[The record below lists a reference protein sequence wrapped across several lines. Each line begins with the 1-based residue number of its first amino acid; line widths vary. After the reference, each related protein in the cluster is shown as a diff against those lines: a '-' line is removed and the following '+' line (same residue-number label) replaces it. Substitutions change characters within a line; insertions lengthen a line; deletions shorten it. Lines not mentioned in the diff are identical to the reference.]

1 MRKKLVYG
9 AMCIALSAM
18 LVGCGK
24 DTGDNGDVQSTKEQ
38 STKEQ
43 STVQESESSEETTS
57 DGGSV
62 VSDDSMGAWVL
73 RNEITDK
80 AVLDEPS
87 GAALF
92 PDKLTLP
99 INIDSLMDYQ
109 VLAAG
114 VDQGTLSSIVDSY
127 TDSFTSLDFM
137 ILDKTGTV
145 YAYMPD
151 LILGKEDDS
160 QETNIKQAISDG
172 NWMLGPTA
180 MYYDALGL
188 TEDEYD
194 NMCNENPDEDGKYL
208 LMDKLYDMLGTPNYI
223 GWFCDAD
230 NQTRPG
236 ETNDAKEFIDNMRNP
251 ENYGSDSVTA
261 YSTYIGWQFADYGI
275 VIYVSETSN
284 SSSGTLK
291 ANIHDVSISY
301 VPATYGKLED
311 VFGTNAVSDFIA
323 AK

>member
-73 RNEITDK
+73 RNEVTDK

-137 ILDKTGTV
+137 IIKQV
-145 YAYMPD
+145 QYMHICRILYWAKKMIVRR
-151 LILGKEDDS
+151 LILS
-160 QETNIKQAISDG
+160 RLFLMAIG
-172 NWMLGPTA
+172 
-180 MYYDALGL
+180 
-188 TEDEYD
+188 
-194 NMCNENPDEDGKYL
+194 C
-208 LMDKLYDMLGTPNYI
+208 
-223 GWFCDAD
+223 
-230 NQTRPG
+230 
-236 ETNDAKEFIDNMRNP
+236 
-251 ENYGSDSVTA
+251 
-261 YSTYIGWQFADYGI
+261 
-275 VIYVSETSN
+275 
-284 SSSGTLK
+284 
-291 ANIHDVSISY
+291 
-301 VPATYGKLED
+301 
-311 VFGTNAVSDFIA
+311 
-323 AK
+323 

>member
-73 RNEITDK
+73 RNEVTDK

-137 ILDKTGTV
+137 ILDKTGV
-145 YAYMPD
+145 RD
-151 LILGKEDDS
+151 
-160 QETNIKQAISDG
+160 AI
-172 NWMLGPTA
+172 
-180 MYYDALGL
+180 
-188 TEDEYD
+188 
-194 NMCNENPDEDGKYL
+194 
-208 LMDKLYDMLGTPNYI
+208 
-223 GWFCDAD
+223 
-230 NQTRPG
+230 
-236 ETNDAKEFIDNMRNP
+236 
-251 ENYGSDSVTA
+251 
-261 YSTYIGWQFADYGI
+261 
-275 VIYVSETSN
+275 
-284 SSSGTLK
+284 
-291 ANIHDVSISY
+291 
-301 VPATYGKLED
+301 
-311 VFGTNAVSDFIA
+311 
-323 AK
+323 